1 MSDLAPRKQE
11 HDYSK
16 DVDALVEELD
26 KDSSSAPNAKVDRLL
41 LLEKKARND
50 ADLSSTS
57 RILVK
62 IIEILHDAG
71 DWEGVNTQLTAL
83 SKKHGQLREATR
95 RMVDKA
101 MEYVDELEKDSIDE
115 TNSDRRLKLIETLR
129 EITEGKVRDAQI
141 DASSGTLT
149 DYGLYT

>member
-26 KDSSSAPNAKVDRLL
+26 KDSSSSPTAKVDRLL
-41 LLEKKARND
+41 LIEKKARND
-50 ADLSSTS
+50 ADLASTS
-57 RILVK
+57 RILIK

-115 TNSDRRLKLIETLR
+115 KNQQKRLKLIETLR
-129 EITEGKVRDAQI
+129 EITEGKVGDDTADQRGPGRAADCPM
-141 DASSGTLT
+141 
-149 DYGLYT
+149 

>member
-26 KDSSSAPNAKVDRLL
+26 KDSSSSANAKVDRLL

-57 RILVK
+57 RILIK
-62 IIEILHDAG
+62 IIEILHAAG
-71 DWEGVNTQLTAL
+71 DWEGVNTQLAAL

-101 MEYVDELEKDSIDE
+101 MEYVEELEKDTIDE
-115 TNSDRRLKLIETLR
+115 KNSTRRLKLIETIR
-129 EITEGKVRDAQI
+129 EVTEGKVSR
-141 DASSGTLT
+141 
-149 DYGLYT
+149 